1 MQKSNAKGGSVLVAR
16 RHPGESLRVDGDLC
30 SRSEAAFPRSWSTS
44 SVIPKEDAAPR
55 NGLSLAELML
65 CGT

>member
-1 MQKSNAKGGSVLVAR
+1 MLVAHWHPVESTQGR
-16 RHPGESLRVDGDLC
+16 RGLLQGLRV
-30 SRSEAAFPRSWSTS
+30 AFSGVWSTS

>member
-1 MQKSNAKGGSVLVAR
+1 MLVAH
-16 RHPGESLRVDGDLC
+16 RHPVESTQGRRGPLQGLRV
-30 SRSEAAFPRSWSTS
+30 AFSGVWSTS